1 MQYLFYLGILCN
13 PILSIISFC
22 DAMQTQQSYQF
33 IIHYQPISML
43 HVCSCRCLVWRFI
56 VMFDAVVFVKYPSF
70 IDEKKHPSTLISKS
84 ESIERDITKIT
95 DLCSPV
101 LLITG
106 WLSCVEIVDESVC
119 KRYRICF
126 GLCHGQWQCSREL
139 IQCQFGIQTYHS
151 MQFFFFFRH

>member
-13 PILSIISFC
+13 PISSIISFC
-22 DAMQTQQSYQF
+22 FVMQCRHNKVINSLF
-33 IIHYQPISML
+33 IINQSPFL
-43 HVCSCRCLVWRFI
+43 FLPLFDLEVI

-70 IDEKKHPSTLISKS
+70 TDEKKHPSTLISKS
-84 ESIERDITKIT
+84 ESIERDITKLT

-106 WLSCVEIVDESVC
+106 WFSCVEIVDESVC

-151 MQFFFFFRH
+151 MQYFFFFRH